1 MSLLLTLST
10 LYLLDEDLLGSQ
22 AEAPLPAASGEV
34 SEKAP
39 PSGPGPSMCVR
50 DQQPLSSLSSVLLYR
65 MAPEDL
71 RLVFYDEVCAC
82 AHVCVSV

>member
-1 MSLLLTLST
+1 
-10 LYLLDEDLLGSQ
+10 
-22 AEAPLPAASGEV
+22 
-34 SEKAP
+34 
-39 PSGPGPSMCVR
+39 MCVR